1 MFTRR
6 QTLKTLLTG
15 TAAMVALNLPLDV
28 LAATSGLK
36 WTHFQADE
44 SGFLRAPVLIEGKSE
59 AILIDGGFTLAD
71 GRALAEA
78 IKATGKR
85 LTTIYVSQSDPDYYF
100 SLGPVKAAFPDAQV
114 IADAATVAAINGNVE
129 KKLAVWGPQLKDNG
143 PQVLADV
150 VIPSVSS
157 ETSLTLDGETIEIVP
172 AGALANR
179 RYLWVPALEAVFGGV
194 LVFSGIHVWMAD
206 TPTSEQ
212 RQAWIA
218 ALDEMAAR
226 NPKVVV
232 PGHMAPGS
240 ALDASAIAYTRAYLV
255 AFEEEAAKAADSAA
269 LIKAMK
275 TRFPTAGE
283 DFSLELSAKVVK
295 GEMKWG

>member
-28 LAATSGLK
+28 LAAASGLK
-36 WTHFQADE
+36 WTHFLADE

-59 AILIDGGFTLAD
+59 AILIDGGFTLSD

-78 IKATGKR
+78 IKATGKT

-129 KKLAVWGPQLKDNG
+129 KKLAVWGPQLKENG

-150 VIPSVSS
+150 VIPAVSS
-157 ETSLTLDGETIEIVP
+157 ETSLTLDDETIEIVP
-172 AGALANR
+172 AGRLANR
-179 RYLWVPALEAVFGGV
+179 RYLWVPSLEAVFGGV

-206 TPTSEQ
+206 TPTSQQ
-212 RQAWIA
+212 RLAWIA

-255 AFEEEAAKAADSAA
+255 AFEEEATKAADSAA

-275 TRFPTAGE
+275 GLFPNAGE
-283 DFSLELSAKVVK
+283 ETTLELSAKVVK